1 MPVHAHSAV
10 PGAGPRPGVRR
21 GLIALGAL
29 CFMWSASAAAELPR
43 TSGELMGQI
52 RLAIET
58 RDYDILKRIVLWKD
72 AGKIKKRVVRFHLNR
87 NLGRKIKSVSWETFP
102 EDGMDALIA
111 TGKLVPNME
120 MTHAVRVIFDE
131 EPINASGQLP
141 TSVFLVGK
149 RKGVYRIGLVVRTGF
164 DDDDD

>member
-1 MPVHAHSAV
+1 
-10 PGAGPRPGVRR
+10 
-21 GLIALGAL
+21 
-29 CFMWSASAAAELPR
+29 
-43 TSGELMGQI
+43 MGQI

-58 RDYDILKRIVLWKD
+58 RDDDILKCIVPWKD

-87 NLGRKIKSVSWETFP
+87 NLGRKIKSISRETFP

-120 MTHAVRVIFDE
+120 MTHAVRVISDE
-131 EPINASGQLP
+131 EPVNASGQLP

-149 RKGVYRIGLVVRTGF
+149 RTGVYHIGLVVRTGF
-164 DDDDD
+164 DDD